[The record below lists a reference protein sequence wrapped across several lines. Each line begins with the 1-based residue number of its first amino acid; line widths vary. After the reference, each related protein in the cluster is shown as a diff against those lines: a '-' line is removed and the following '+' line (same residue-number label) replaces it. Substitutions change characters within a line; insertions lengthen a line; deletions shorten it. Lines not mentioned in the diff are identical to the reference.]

1 MESLD
6 QYMQLVSEVLPSLL
20 RGAGIT
26 VLVTA
31 ASLAICVVAG
41 VLVAVLRLSAWRPLR
56 LLTAG
61 YVELMRIFPV
71 LTLLFLLYFGLP
83 EFGVRMSALQASIMG
98 LSIWGVAYLSEIYRG
113 GIESIDHGQMEAAMA
128 LGMQRSGA
136 MRHVVLPQS
145 IRVVLPALVNFAIGL
160 LKYSSVAST
169 IGVLELMYNGRAF
182 GQATYRGMEVM
193 LMVAAIYLAMS
204 LPLAML
210 AGRLQRHLGRHVHVA
225 AR

>member
-136 MRHVVLPQS
+136 MRHRPAQVLVGGIDHRRP
-145 IRVVLPALVNFAIGL
+145 
-160 LKYSSVAST
+160 
-169 IGVLELMYNGRAF
+169 
-182 GQATYRGMEVM
+182 
-193 LMVAAIYLAMS
+193 
-204 LPLAML
+204 
-210 AGRLQRHLGRHVHVA
+210 
-225 AR
+225 